1 MTDVLIDLQF
11 RIPAKLIDQLCSR
24 DAGLHI
30 LRTENSMADEA
41 KRCIRDQLRAII
53 AANGGD
59 PFHPCLRNVPRE
71 SADAPACAVIA
82 MPARVP

>member
-1 MTDVLIDLQF
+1 MTDVHIDLQF

-30 LRTENSMADEA
+30 LRTENSMIDEL
-41 KRCIRDQLRAII
+41 RRVVGSQLRAIV

-59 PFHPCLRNVPRE
+59 PFHPYFRDPPRPTRPG
-71 SADAPACAVIA
+71 DGIP
-82 MPARVP
+82 